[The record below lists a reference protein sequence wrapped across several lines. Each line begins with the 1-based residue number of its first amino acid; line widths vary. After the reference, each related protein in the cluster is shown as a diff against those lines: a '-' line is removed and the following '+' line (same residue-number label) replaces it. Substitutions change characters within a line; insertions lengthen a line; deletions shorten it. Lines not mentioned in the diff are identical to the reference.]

1 MSKYAAVFEAPTQ
14 PGGNWSGYAPD
25 LPGLAVVG
33 DTLEECRQSMASGI
47 EVYLDALRRK
57 GLPVPK
63 PTTRAEEFS
72 VAA

>member
-1 MSKYAAVFEAPTQ
+1 MSKYAVVFEAPIH
-14 PGGNWSGYAPD
+14 PDGNWGGYAPD

-33 DTLEECRQSMASGI
+33 DTLDECRESMVSGI

-63 PTTRAEEFS
+63 PTTRTEELS

>member
-1 MSKYAAVFEAPTQ
+1 MSKYAVVFEAPSR
-14 PGGNWSGYAPD
+14 PEENWSGYAPD

-33 DTLEECRQSMASGI
+33 DTLEECRESMVSGI

-57 GLPVPK
+57 GLPIPV
-63 PTTRAEEFS
+63 PTTRTEELS